1 MKPVI
6 CGDDALHITTQGC
19 SDCDQLEQR
28 VVVLETC
35 CSDVTTVLNTKL
47 ESNNIIAGANVTITR
62 SGNNVTINSTG
73 GGGGGEVTKQAI
85 LEALGYQEMN
95 VVMTDTDG
103 VARTW
108 TIIGKAST

>member
-28 VVVLETC
+28 VVVLEDC
-35 CSDVTTVLNTKL
+35 CHDVTNALNSKL
-47 ESNNIIAGANVTITR
+47 EANNIIAGANVTITR

-73 GGGGGEVTKQAI
+73 GGGEVTKQAI
-85 LEALGYQEMN
+85 LDALGYQEMN